1 MKKSIVRVLALVLML
16 TLVITSSAA
25 ALKLQKNDKSDN
37 VRRLQQAL
45 TQLGYYSGTVD
56 GSFGS
61 GTKAAVTAFQQANSL
76 TVDGIA
82 GSATIA
88 LLEKQTGIDIDGNS
102 SSSSSTA
109 AGLFK
114 GDYSKLQYTS
124 SGSRV
129 HHLQGGR
136 RVRAVHVRGGYGV
149 PEGDRADGGRQ
160 GGQEHARQVGK
171 LLRQQWQRHP
181 ADDYAQAHR
190 GFGQHRLRRPDP
202 HAPRGHGWAGCA
214 VHAGPSGGAGLPDRH
229 LRRAVR
235 RGDEGGGSCLPEEK
249 RLVR

>member
-88 LLEKQTGIDIDGNS
+88 LLESRRALTL
-102 SSSSSTA
+102 TA
-109 AGLFK
+109 I
-114 GDYSKLQYTS
+114 
-124 SGSRV
+124 
-129 HHLQGGR
+129 
-136 RVRAVHVRGGYGV
+136 
-149 PEGDRADGGRQ
+149 
-160 GGQEHARQVGK
+160 
-171 LLRQQWQRHP
+171 
-181 ADDYAQAHR
+181 
-190 GFGQHRLRRPDP
+190 RRPP
-202 HAPRGHGWAGCA
+202 
-214 VHAGPSGGAGLPDRH
+214 
-229 LRRAVR
+229 LRPR
-235 RGDEGGGSCLPEEK
+235 RGCSRAITANCSTRPAARACGCFS
-249 RLVR
+249 RR

>member
-61 GTKAAVTAFQQANSL
+61 GTKAAVSAFQQANSL

-109 AGLFK
+109 TGLFK
-114 GDYSKLQYTS
+114 GDYRKLQYTS

-129 HHLQGGR
+129 RVLQQALKDLGFTISK
-136 RVRAVHVRGGYGV
+136 VDGV
-149 PEGDRADGGRQ
+149 
-160 GGQEHARQVGK
+160 
-171 LLRQQWQRHP
+171 
-181 ADDYAQAHR
+181 
-190 GFGQHRLRRPDP
+190 FGQSTFEAVMAFQKATGLTVD
-202 HAPRGHGWAGCA
+202 GKAG
-214 VHAGPSGGAGLPDRH
+214 
-229 LRRAVR
+229 
-235 RGDEGGGSCLPEEK
+235 K
-249 RLVR
+249 N

>member
-25 ALKLQKNDKSDN
+25 ALKLQKNDKSDS

-109 AGLFK
+109 TGLFK

-129 HHLQGGR
+129 RVLQQTLKDLASPSPRWTVCSGSPRSR
-136 RVRAVHVRGGYGV
+136 RSWRSR
-149 PEGDRADGGRQ
+149 
-160 GGQEHARQVGK
+160 
-171 LLRQQWQRHP
+171 
-181 ADDYAQAHR
+181 
-190 GFGQHRLRRPDP
+190 RRP
-202 HAPRGHGWAGCA
+202 G
-214 VHAGPSGGAGLPDRH
+214 
-229 LRRAVR
+229 
-235 RGDEGGGSCLPEEK
+235 
-249 RLVR
+249 

>member
-61 GTKAAVTAFQQANSL
+61 GTKAAVSAFQQANSL

-88 LLEKQTGIDIDGNS
+88 LLEKQTGRRICAQAVGGAVGHNPVSIIVPCHRVIGSNGL
-102 SSSSSTA
+102 TGY
-109 AGLFK
+109 AGGLDK
-114 GDYSKLQYTS
+114 KL
-124 SGSRV
+124 
-129 HHLQGGR
+129 
-136 RVRAVHVRGGYGV
+136 A
-149 PEGDRADGGRQ
+149 
-160 GGQEHARQVGK
+160 
-171 LLRQQWQRHP
+171 LLRLE
-181 ADDYAQAHR
+181 
-190 GFGQHRLRRPDP
+190 GVN
-202 HAPRGHGWAGCA
+202 
-214 VHAGPSGGAGLPDRH
+214 VH
-229 LRRAVR
+229 
-235 RGDEGGGSCLPEEK
+235 
-249 RLVR
+249 